1 MDLKGLVKALGYRY
15 KDIQN
20 QSQVQNEAMDAL
32 IQIDEPAVDL
42 LIRTLNNE
50 FIGPS
55 DSDIQMRIV
64 RILGEI
70 GTKKAVNV
78 LIEVLDGDIK
88 DIRYEIAMDRLCKGN
103 EEETK
108 RILQKLEIDMEDLQ
122 IFLEDYMQIYYQE
135 VLGIR
140 QC

>member
-70 GTKKAVNV
+70 GTKKVVNA

-88 DIRYEIAMDRLCKGN
+88 DIRYEVAMD
-103 EEETK
+103 
-108 RILQKLEIDMEDLQ
+108 
-122 IFLEDYMQIYYQE
+122 
-135 VLGIR
+135 
-140 QC
+140 